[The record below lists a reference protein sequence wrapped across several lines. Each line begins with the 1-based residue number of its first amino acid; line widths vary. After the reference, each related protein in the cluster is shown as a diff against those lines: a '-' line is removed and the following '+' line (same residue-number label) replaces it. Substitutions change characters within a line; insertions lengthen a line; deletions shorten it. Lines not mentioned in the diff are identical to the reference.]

1 MIVAKNK
8 NILLVLIS
16 FILATVIWMILSNNI
31 NPLVHERV
39 SVPIEI
45 RVDSELS
52 DAGRSFSLPT
62 ENQRVTIDYY
72 VRQDDVGKVSANDI
86 TAYVNILEDVSDFVD
101 INYVYDDKRK
111 LMHNLSFDKEKVY
124 VTVDDMAHK
133 SLKVSYT
140 LKGRLANENLAVA
153 YVSVEPSELFVNG
166 PATEVDKVSKISFEI
181 DVSGKDQNYTG
192 NARPLIFDA
201 NGNLL
206 TKDLTLSSNSVNY
219 IVSINSTKT
228 VSFTTS
234 TTGNVAAGYSF
245 AGITVNPSNIT
256 ISATNDIL
264 SMVQAI
270 SIPSIDITGLTEN
283 KEIEYNIVEVL
294 PRGTKNVSNNKV
306 ITVTVMVNNIRRELP
321 ELDRDDVRREFDDD
335 RNPDR
340 NVDRSKSKLNV
351 DPTANVIVSPTVAT
365 TDYTQSND
373 DIDEPTEKKVEETEK
388 TKEEETEQSK

>member
-283 KEIEYNIVEVL
+283 KEIEYNIVEIL

-321 ELDRDDVRREFDDD
+321 EFDRDDVRREFDDD

>member
-31 NPLVHERV
+31 NPLIHERV

-283 KEIEYNIVEVL
+283 KEIEYNIVEIL

-321 ELDRDDVRREFDDD
+321 EFDRDDVRREFDDD

-388 TKEEETEQSK
+388 TKEEVTEQSK

>member
-1 MIVAKNK
+1 MKVSKNK
-8 NILLVLIS
+8 NFLLVLLS
-16 FILATVIWMILSNNI
+16 FVLATAIWMVLSNNI

-39 SVPIEI
+39 SIPIEI

-72 VRQDDVGKVSANDI
+72 VRQDDVGQVTANDI
-86 TAYVNILEDVSDFVD
+86 TAYVNILDDVSDFVD

-111 LMHNLSFDKEKVY
+111 IMHNLSFDKEKVY

-133 SLKVSYT
+133 SLRVSYT

-153 YVSVEPSELFVNG
+153 YVSVEPNEIFVNG
-166 PATEVDKVSKISFEI
+166 PATEVDKVNKISFEI

-192 NARPLIFDA
+192 NAKPLMYDE
-201 NGNLL
+201 NGTLL
-206 TKDLTLSSNSVNY
+206 TKDLTLSNNSVNY

-245 AGITVNPSNIT
+245 AGITVSPSNIT
-256 ISATNDIL
+256 ISATNDVL

-270 SIPSIDITGLTEN
+270 IIPSIDITDLTEN
-283 KEIEYNIVEVL
+283 KEIEYNINEIL
-294 PRGTKNVSNNKV
+294 PRGTKNVTNNQTIK
-306 ITVTVMVNNIRRELP
+306 VTVMVNSIRRELP
-321 ELDRDDVRREFDDD
+321 EYDRDGMRREFGDNRSPVDSD
-335 RNPDR
+335 RNPT
-340 NVDRSKSKLNV
+340 KSNGESS
-351 DPTANVIVSPTVAT
+351 ANVIVSSTVAT
-365 TDYTQSND
+365 TDTNEAVD
-373 DIDEPTEKKVEETEK
+373 DENELTDKKT
-388 TKEEETEQSK
+388 EETEQSK

>member
-31 NPLVHERV
+31 NPLIHERV

-192 NARPLIFDA
+192 NARPLIIDA

-283 KEIEYNIVEVL
+283 KEIEYNIVEIL

-335 RNPDR
+335 RNLDR
-340 NVDRSKSKLNV
+340 NVERSKSKLNV

-388 TKEEETEQSK
+388 TKEEVTEQSK

>member
-8 NILLVLIS
+8 NILLALIS

-31 NPLVHERV
+31 NPLIHERV

-153 YVSVEPSELFVNG
+153 YVSVEPNELFVNG

-321 ELDRDDVRREFDDD
+321 EFDRDDVRREFDDD

-351 DPTANVIVSPTVAT
+351 DPTASVIVSPTVAT

>member
-321 ELDRDDVRREFDDD
+321 EFDRDDVRREFDDD